1 MSRFTSE
8 FKSEFKSGFKSRFAA
23 VFCSHA
29 PSLRIL
35 RTALDEAGIDYLLCR
50 SQQQALE
57 LTVGGECSLLIA
69 DFALP
74 EAGELV
80 RLASLLP
87 PPQKPV
93 VLAVA
98 EEYPGTG
105 EAFQSGANRILYSP
119 LASAQVRD
127 ALQEILLNCRKRA
140 HRDSHKSGS
149 AKSTRFASFTKSARL
164 AKFSSL
170 TKNDRRAA
178 ERSGIKTLVYLEL
191 ETGTLPAI
199 GVDLSEQGLAVQAPE
214 PIPARARMPFRCL
227 LPGTGHTLRG
237 LADVIWTD
245 AQGRAGMFFSHL
257 PPSSRKLLKQWLT
270 RGSAHTADAVRVL
283 LPPESVALFS

>member
-1 MSRFTSE
+1 MSE
-8 FKSEFKSGFKSRFAA
+8 FRSRFAA
-23 VFCSHA
+23 VFCNHA

-57 LTVGGECSLLIA
+57 LTLGGQCALLIA

-80 RLASLLP
+80 RLAALLP

-119 LASAQVRD
+119 LVSTQVRD
-127 ALQEILLNCRKRA
+127 ALQEILENVRKRA
-140 HRDSHKSGS
+140 HRDGRKTSF
-149 AKSTRFASFTKSARL
+149 AKSTKFAS
-164 AKFSSL
+164 L
-170 TKNDRRAA
+170 TRKDRRSAA
-178 ERSGIKTLVYLEL
+178 RTGIKSLVYLEL
-191 ETGTLPAI
+191 ETGTIPAI
-199 GVDLSEQGLAVQAPE
+199 GVDVSEQGLAVQAPE
-214 PIPARARMPFRCL
+214 PIPARVRMPFRCL

-245 AQGRAGMFFSHL
+245 DQGRAGMFFSHL
-257 PPSSRKLLKQWLT
+257 PPSSRKLLKHWLA
-270 RGSAHTADAVRVL
+270 RGSAHSSDAVRIL
-283 LPPESVALFS
+283 LPPEGVALFS

>member
-1 MSRFTSE
+1 MCETP
-8 FKSEFKSGFKSRFAA
+8 RFAA
-23 VFCSHA
+23 VFCHHA

-35 RTALDEAGIDYLLCR
+35 RTALDEAGIDCLFCR

-57 LTVGGECSLLIA
+57 LTLAGECSLLIA

-105 EAFQSGANRILYSP
+105 EAFQSGANRILYRP
-119 LASAQVRD
+119 LVSGQVQD
-127 ALQEILLNCRKRA
+127 ALQEILEKRRKRA
-140 HRDSHKSGS
+140 HSDSRK
-149 AKSTRFASFTKSARL
+149 KNSARL
-164 AKFSSL
+164 SKFSRL
-170 TKNDRRAA
+170 TREDRRAA
-178 ERSGIKTLVYLEL
+178 ARSGIKTLVYLEL
-191 ETGTLPAI
+191 ETGTLAAI
-199 GVDLSEQGLAVQAPE
+199 GVDLSEQGLAVQASG
-214 PIPARARMPFRCL
+214 PIPAGARIPFRCL

-237 LADVIWTD
+237 LADIIWTD
-245 AQGRAGMFFSHL
+245 SQGRAGMFFLHL
-257 PPSSRKLLKQWLT
+257 PPSSRKLLKHWLA
-270 RGSAHTADAVRVL
+270 RGSAHSADAVRVL
-283 LPPESVALFS
+283 LPPESVALFL

>member
-1 MSRFTSE
+1 MSE
-8 FKSEFKSGFKSRFAA
+8 FRSRFAA
-23 VFCSHA
+23 VFCNHA

-50 SQQQALE
+50 SQQRALE
-57 LTVGGECSLLIA
+57 LTLGGQCALLIA

-80 RLASLLP
+80 RLAALLP
-87 PPQKPV
+87 PLQKPV

-119 LASAQVRD
+119 LVSTQVRD
-127 ALQEILLNCRKRA
+127 ALQEILENVRKRA
-140 HRDSHKSGS
+140 HRDGRKTSL
-149 AKSTRFASFTKSARL
+149 AKSTKFASLAKSAKL
-164 AKFSSL
+164 TKFASL
-170 TKNDRRAA
+170 TRKDRRSAA
-178 ERSGIKTLVYLEL
+178 RTGIKSLVYLEL
-191 ETGTLPAI
+191 ETGTIPAI
-199 GVDLSEQGLAVQAPE
+199 GVDVSEQGLAVQAPE
-214 PIPARARMPFRCL
+214 PIPARVRMPFRCL

-245 AQGRAGMFFSHL
+245 DQGRAGMFFSHL
-257 PPSSRKLLKQWLT
+257 PPSSRKLLKHWLA
-270 RGSAHTADAVRVL
+270 RGSAHSSDAVRIL
-283 LPPESVALFS
+283 LPPEGVALFP

>member
-1 MSRFTSE
+1 MSRFMSE
-8 FKSEFKSGFKSRFAA
+8 SMSKFAA
-23 VFCSHA
+23 VFCHHA

-35 RTALDEAGIDYLLCR
+35 RTALDEAGIDYHLCR

-57 LTVGGECSLLIA
+57 LTLGAECSLLIA

-119 LASAQVRD
+119 LVSTQVQD
-127 ALQEILLNCRKRA
+127 ALQEILLNGRKRA

-149 AKSTRFASFTKSARL
+149 A
-164 AKFSSL
+164 SL
-170 TKNDRRAA
+170 T
-178 ERSGIKTLVYLEL
+178 
-191 ETGTLPAI
+191 
-199 GVDLSEQGLAVQAPE
+199 
-214 PIPARARMPFRCL
+214 
-227 LPGTGHTLRG
+227 
-237 LADVIWTD
+237 
-245 AQGRAGMFFSHL
+245 
-257 PPSSRKLLKQWLT
+257 
-270 RGSAHTADAVRVL
+270 
-283 LPPESVALFS
+283 

>member
-1 MSRFTSE
+1 MSKTST
-8 FKSEFKSGFKSRFAA
+8 FAA
-23 VFCSHA
+23 LFCHHA

-35 RTALDEAGIDYLLCR
+35 KTALDEAGIDYLLCR

-57 LTVGGECSLLIA
+57 LMLGGECPILIA

-74 EAGELV
+74 EAAELV
-80 RLASLLP
+80 RLAALLP
-87 PPQKPV
+87 PPQKPI

-119 LASAQVRD
+119 LAGAQVRD
-127 ALQEILLNCRKRA
+127 ALQEILQNSRKRV
-140 HRDSHKSGS
+140 HRGRKTSF
-149 AKSTRFASFTKSARL
+149 AKSTNGARSK
-164 AKFSSL
+164 KFSSL

-178 ERSGIKTLVYLEL
+178 SRTGIKTLVHLEL

-227 LPGTGHTLRG
+227 LPGTGHTLSG

-257 PPSSRKLLKQWLT
+257 PPTSRKLLKHWLA
-270 RGSAHTADAVRVL
+270 RGGAHTSDAVRVL
-283 LPPESVALFS
+283 LPPEGVALFS

>member
-1 MSRFTSE
+1 MSRFISE
-8 FKSEFKSGFKSRFAA
+8 FKSEFKSKFAA
-23 VFCSHA
+23 VFCQHA

-35 RTALDEAGIDYLLCR
+35 RTALNEAGIDYLHCR

-57 LTVGGECSLLIA
+57 LTLGGECSLLIA

-80 RLASLLP
+80 RLVSLLP

-119 LASAQVRD
+119 LVSTQVRD
-127 ALQEILLNCRKRA
+127 ALQEILENGRKRA
-140 HRDSHKSGS
+140 HRGSRMKSL
-149 AKSTRFASFTKSARL
+149 ARST
-164 AKFSSL
+164 KFSRLSKVARSTKVARF
-170 TKNDRRAA
+170 TKNDRRASA
-178 ERSGIKTLVYLEL
+178 RTGIKTLIYLEL

-199 GVDLSEQGLAVQAPE
+199 GIDLSEQGLALQAPE

-257 PPSSRKLLKQWLT
+257 PPSSRKLLKHWLA
-270 RGSAHTADAVRVL
+270 RGSAHSADAVRVL
-283 LPPESVALFS
+283 LPPEGVALFS

>member
-1 MSRFTSE
+1 MSE
-8 FKSEFKSGFKSRFAA
+8 FASRFAA
-23 VFCSHA
+23 VFCNHA

-35 RTALDEAGIDYLLCR
+35 RTGLDEAGIDYLLCR
-50 SQQQALE
+50 CQQQALE
-57 LTVGGECSLLIA
+57 LTLGGECALLIA

-80 RLASLLP
+80 RVASLLP

-127 ALQEILLNCRKRA
+127 ALQEVLLNGRKRD
-140 HRDSHKSGS
+140 RDSHKG
-149 AKSTRFASFTKSARL
+149 SARL
-164 AKFSSL
+164 TKFAKSNKFSSL
-170 TKNDRRAA
+170 TGAARLTRNDRRGSARA
-178 ERSGIKTLVYLEL
+178 GIKTLVYLEL

-227 LPGTGHTLRG
+227 LPGAGHTLCG
-237 LADVIWTD
+237 HADVIWTD

-257 PPSSRKLLKQWLT
+257 PPSSRKLLKHWLA
-270 RGSAHTADAVRVL
+270 RGSAHGADAVRVL
-283 LPPESVALFS
+283 LPPEGVALFS

>member
-1 MSRFTSE
+1 MSRFMPEFTSA
-8 FKSEFKSGFKSRFAA
+8 FKSTFAA
-23 VFCSHA
+23 VFCNHA

-57 LTVGGECSLLIA
+57 LTLGGECSLLIA

-87 PPQKPV
+87 PAQKPV

-119 LASAQVRD
+119 LVSTQVRD
-127 ALQEILLNCRKRA
+127 ALQEILLNGRKRA
-140 HRDSHKSGS
+140 HRDSRKTSF
-149 AKSTRFASFTKSARL
+149 ARSTKVARL
-164 AKFSSL
+164 TKLTRL
-170 TKNDRRAA
+170 TKKDRRATA
-178 ERSGIKTLVYLEL
+178 RSGIQTLVYLEL
-191 ETGTLPAI
+191 
-199 GVDLSEQGLAVQAPE
+199 
-214 PIPARARMPFRCL
+214 
-227 LPGTGHTLRG
+227 
-237 LADVIWTD
+237 
-245 AQGRAGMFFSHL
+245 
-257 PPSSRKLLKQWLT
+257 
-270 RGSAHTADAVRVL
+270 
-283 LPPESVALFS
+283 

>member
-1 MSRFTSE
+1 MPGFTS
-8 FKSEFKSGFKSRFAA
+8 KSAA
-23 VFCSHA
+23 VFCNHA

-35 RTALDEAGIDYLLCR
+35 RTALTEAGIDYLLCR

-57 LTVGGECSLLIA
+57 LTLAGECSLLIA

-74 EAGELV
+74 EAAELV

-93 VLAVA
+93 ILAVA

-119 LASAQVRD
+119 LVSAQVRD
-127 ALQEILLNCRKRA
+127 ALHEILENSRKRG
-140 HRDSHKSGS
+140 HRDSHKSGP
-149 AKSTRFASFTKSARL
+149 AKSTKVARSTRFAR
-164 AKFSSL
+164 SSKLTRL
-170 TKNDRRAA
+170 TKNDRRSAA
-178 ERSGIKTLVYLEL
+178 RSGITTLVYLEL

-199 GVDLSEQGLAVQAPE
+199 GIDLSEQGLAVQAPE
-214 PIPARARMPFRCL
+214 PIPARATVPFRCL
-227 LPGTGHTLRG
+227 LPGTAHTLRG
-237 LADVIWTD
+237 QADVIWTD

-257 PPSSRKLLKQWLT
+257 PPSSRKLLKHWLA
-270 RGSAHTADAVRVL
+270 RSSAHNADAVRVL

>member
-1 MSRFTSE
+1 MT
-8 FKSEFKSGFKSRFAA
+8 RFAA
-23 VFCSHA
+23 VLCNHA
-29 PSLRIL
+29 SSLRIL

-57 LTVGGECSLLIA
+57 LTLRGECSLLIA

-80 RLASLLP
+80 RLVSLLP

-93 VLAVA
+93 VLALA

-119 LASAQVRD
+119 LVSAQVRD
-127 ALQEILLNCRKRA
+127 ALQEILLNGRKRA
-140 HRDSHKSGS
+140 LRDSHKSGS
-149 AKSTRFASFTKSARL
+149 ARFTRSKVA
-164 AKFSSL
+164 SL
-170 TKNDRRAA
+170 TKKDRRAA
-178 ERSGIKTLVYLEL
+178 ARCGIKTLVYLEL
-191 ETGTLPAI
+191 ESGTLPAI

-214 PIPARARMPFRCL
+214 PIPARARIPFRCL

-237 LADVIWTD
+237 HADVIWTD
-245 AQGRAGMFFSHL
+245 ARGRAGMFFSHL
-257 PPSSRKLLKQWLT
+257 PPPSRKLLKHWLA
-270 RGSAHTADAVRVL
+270 RGSAHSADAVRVL
-283 LPPESVALFS
+283 LPPEGVALFS

>member
-1 MSRFTSE
+1 MT
-8 FKSEFKSGFKSRFAA
+8 RFAA
-23 VFCSHA
+23 VFCNHA

-35 RTALDEAGIDYLLCR
+35 RAALDEAGIDHLLCR

-57 LTVGGECSLLIA
+57 LTLGGECSLLIA

-80 RLASLLP
+80 RLVSLLP

-98 EEYPGTG
+98 EKYPGTG

-119 LASAQVRD
+119 LVSAQVRD
-127 ALQEILLNCRKRA
+127 ALQEILLNGRKRA
-140 HRDSHKSGS
+140 HRDRHKSGS
-149 AKSTRFASFTKSARL
+149 PRSTKFARSTHLAR
-164 AKFSSL
+164 L
-170 TKNDRRAA
+170 TKNDRRASA
-178 ERSGIKTLVYLEL
+178 RSGITTLVYLEL
-191 ETGTLPAI
+191 ETGTLLAI

-214 PIPARARMPFRCL
+214 PIPARTRMPFRCL

-257 PPSSRKLLKQWLT
+257 PPSSRKLLKHWLA
-270 RGSAHTADAVRVL
+270 RGRAYTADAVRVL

>member
-1 MSRFTSE
+1 MSRFQL
-8 FKSEFKSGFKSRFAA
+8 RFAA
-23 VFCSHA
+23 LFCHHA

-57 LTVGGECSLLIA
+57 LTLGGECSLLIA

-80 RLASLLP
+80 RLVSLLP
-87 PPQKPV
+87 PAQKPV
-93 VLAVA
+93 VLAMA

-119 LASAQVRD
+119 LDSAQVRD
-127 ALQEILLNCRKRA
+127 ALQEILLSGRKRA

-149 AKSTRFASFTKSARL
+149 ASLTRFSRSTKFA
-164 AKFSSL
+164 SL
-170 TKNDRRAA
+170 TKCASSTKVASLKGNDRRAA
-178 ERSGIKTLVYLEL
+178 ARSGIKTLVYLEL

-199 GVDLSEQGLAVQAPE
+199 GLDLSEQGLAVQAPA

-257 PPSSRKLLKQWLT
+257 PPSSRKLLKHWLA
-270 RGSAHTADAVRVL
+270 RGSAHSSDAVRVL
-283 LPPESVALFS
+283 LPPEGVALFS

>member
-1 MSRFTSE
+1 MSESR
-8 FKSEFKSGFKSRFAA
+8 SRFAA
-23 VFCSHA
+23 VFCNHA

-35 RTALDEAGIDYLLCR
+35 RTALDEAGVDYLLCR

-57 LTVGGECSLLIA
+57 LALGGQCSLVIA
-69 DFALP
+69 DFVLP

-80 RLASLLP
+80 RLVSLLP

-93 VLAVA
+93 VLAMA

-119 LASAQVRD
+119 LDSAQVRD
-127 ALQEILLNCRKRA
+127 ALQEILLDGRKRA

-149 AKSTRFASFTKSARL
+149 A
-164 AKFSSL
+164 SL
-170 TKNDRRAA
+170 TKFSRSTKFAGGSVAKFASSKRNDRRAA
-178 ERSGIKTLVYLEL
+178 ARTGIKTLVYLEL

-199 GVDLSEQGLAVQAPE
+199 GIDLSEQGLAVQAPE

-237 LADVIWTD
+237 IADVIWTD
-245 AQGRAGMFFSHL
+245 TQGRAGMFFSHL
-257 PPSSRKLLKQWLT
+257 PPSSRKLLKHWLA
-270 RGSAHTADAVRVL
+270 RSSAHSSDAVRVL
-283 LPPESVALFS
+283 LPPEGVALFS

>member
-1 MSRFTSE
+1 MSRFCA
-8 FKSEFKSGFKSRFAA
+8 SRFAA
-23 VFCSHA
+23 LFCHHA

-57 LTVGGECSLLIA
+57 LILGGECSLLIA
-69 DFALP
+69 DFASP

-105 EAFQSGANRILYSP
+105 QAFQSGANRILYSP

-127 ALQEILLNCRKRA
+127 ALQEILLNGRKRA
-140 HRDSHKSGS
+140 HRAGHKSGS
-149 AKSTRFASFTKSARL
+149 SRLSKLAR
-164 AKFSSL
+164 L
-170 TKNDRRAA
+170 TKNNRRAA
-178 ERSGIKTLVYLEL
+178 PRSGITTLVYLEL

-214 PIPARARMPFRCL
+214 PVPARARMPFRCL

-257 PPSSRKLLKQWLT
+257 PPSSRKLLKHWLA